1 MFETG
6 QRTVVWTCQTSLSE
20 GEAVDSIQRT
30 LKCVGEFCGE
40 SAGTQKTQERRFL
53 DLAPVA
59 GGIHCRPG
67 DSLGPGPADDL
78 QARLLMN
85 HSGGNALYV
94 EYLQRAVVSGFPTN
108 QLFRIEPLNIC
119 EEWARLVPSVVLQ
132 RLAGKTH
139 YSPSASPGHQV
150 P

>member
-1 MFETG
+1 M
-6 QRTVVWTCQTSLSE
+6 
-20 GEAVDSIQRT
+20 
-30 LKCVGEFCGE
+30 GEFCGE
-40 SAGTQKTQERRFL
+40 SAGTQKTQERRVL

-94 EYLQRAVVSGFPTN
+94 EYL
-108 QLFRIEPLNIC
+108 
-119 EEWARLVPSVVLQ
+119 
-132 RLAGKTH
+132 
-139 YSPSASPGHQV
+139 
-150 P
+150 